1 MPLISKRNKLITII
15 LLAQREN
22 SMIFLQNLSTYLSYE
37 LLMVN

>member
-1 MPLISKRNKLITII
+1 MPLISERNKLITII

-22 SMIFLQNLSTYLSYE
+22 STIFLQNLSTYLSYE

>member
-1 MPLISKRNKLITII
+1 MPLISEINKLITII
-15 LLAQREN
+15 LLAKREN

>member
-1 MPLISKRNKLITII
+1 MPLISERNKLITII

-22 SMIFLQNLSTYLSYE
+22 SMIFLQNLWTYLSYE